1 MTDDDATAPAT
12 MVRYRIIMISILMA
26 FGLYLTRVAP
36 GEIVKTDS
44 FQDDTALNQH
54 PATRFQLEL
63 TDSGDTTKPLRL
75 LVCSLTGR
83 PESDADTLKLTYP
96 QVLKD
101 NLTRAEATVLLS
113 KVENVGGS
121 GRIRISKQQIGSI
134 LGAFFFTY
142 ALLQVPAGWI
152 GDRFGPRRALSVY
165 ILSWSALTAISG
177 LMVSLPG
184 LLFAR
189 LGYGVCQAGAY
200 PASNAIVRR
209 WFPLSLR
216 GRASSLISFGGRLG
230 GTLAPLLTT
239 LLIFW
244 LGGWRATLWAYG
256 AFGVL
261 VAIGYWVIVR
271 DRPSQHSQCNPAE
284 LELIGMPP
292 DGPTFGLRE
301 LARVVLA
308 CATNRSLWLNSLGQF
323 CVNVGWAFLVT
334 WLPTYLKESKGV
346 PSTQGAL
353 MVTIV
358 LSTGMIGQ
366 LIGGWATDLSVRKL
380 GLRIGR
386 VLPISLASAMAGLA
400 YMSCLLFD
408 NVWAI
413 VACCALVSLMTDV
426 GNPSIWAFMQD
437 IGGRST
443 ATVFGWANMWGN
455 FGAAFSASMVPALMT
470 WGSQHGS
477 GQSLVFIACGSAFFI
492 AGIAAM
498 GMDAT
503 KPM

>member
-1 MTDDDATAPAT
+1 
-12 MVRYRIIMISILMA
+12 
-26 FGLYLTRVAP
+26 
-36 GEIVKTDS
+36 
-44 FQDDTALNQH
+44 
-54 PATRFQLEL
+54 
-63 TDSGDTTKPLRL
+63 
-75 LVCSLTGR
+75 
-83 PESDADTLKLTYP
+83 
-96 QVLKD
+96 
-101 NLTRAEATVLLS
+101 
-113 KVENVGGS
+113 
-121 GRIRISKQQIGSI
+121 
-134 LGAFFFTY
+134 
-142 ALLQVPAGWI
+142 
-152 GDRFGPRRALSVY
+152 
-165 ILSWSALTAISG
+165 
-177 LMVSLPG
+177 
-184 LLFAR
+184 
-189 LGYGVCQAGAY
+189 
-200 PASNAIVRR
+200 
-209 WFPLSLR
+209 
-216 GRASSLISFGGRLG
+216 
-230 GTLAPLLTT
+230 
-239 LLIFW
+239 
-244 LGGWRATLWAYG
+244 
-256 AFGVL
+256 
-261 VAIGYWVIVR
+261 
-271 DRPSQHSQCNPAE
+271 
-284 LELIGMPP
+284 
-292 DGPTFGLRE
+292 
-301 LARVVLA
+301 
-308 CATNRSLWLNSLGQF
+308 LNSLGQF

-366 LIGGWATDLSVRKL
+366 LIGGWATDLSVRTL

-455 FGAAFSASMVPALMT
+455 FGAAFSASMVPVLMT

-477 GQSLVFIACGSAFFI
+477 GHSLVFIACGGAFFI